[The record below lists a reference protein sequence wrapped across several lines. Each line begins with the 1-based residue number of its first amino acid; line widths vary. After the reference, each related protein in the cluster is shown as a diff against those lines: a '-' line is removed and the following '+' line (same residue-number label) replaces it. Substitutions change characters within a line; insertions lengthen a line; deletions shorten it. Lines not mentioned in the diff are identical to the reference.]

1 MQLST
6 LNKTLLS
13 LGLFLT
19 LSMAVKAQGD
29 IQAQFDQFYETETS
43 SWQDY
48 KLIKKPRLKE
58 FWTVVAD
65 TIKVKEGKIASA
77 RAEVKSLKGEL
88 VAINKQLAETKSN
101 LAASELRNDSIEF
114 IGIQMSKSG
123 YNTLVWLII
132 VALAIGIVSL
142 YLMYLRNSSSTR
154 EARRLL
160 AKVEEEYTVHQEKA
174 RENQTKLKRELQTAL
189 NTLQE
194 HRIKI

>member
-19 LSMAVKAQGD
+19 LAIAAQAQGN

-88 VAINKQLAETKSN
+88 VAINKQLAETQSN
-101 LAASELRNDSIEF
+101 LAASEERNDSIEF

-132 VALAIGIVSL
+132 AALAIGIVSL
-142 YLMYLRNSSSTR
+142 YLLYLRNNSTTK

-160 AKVEEEYTVHQEKA
+160 AKVEEEYATHQEKA